1 LKPSDLIYLLPEL
14 VLLLTAT
21 LIFVLDMI
29 PSLHRRSAERTGSN
43 TLAWLPYVA
52 LAGLGAAALA
62 LIPSLNGVQQGATQT
77 TAPGFAMLVADPFAL
92 FFKALAIL
100 GVALVILTAI
110 PYLRGRTP
118 YSGEFYALLLMVA
131 LAISLAVSAVNLIMI
146 YLSMEFL
153 SITSYVLAGYLRHDR
168 KSGEAA
174 IKYFLYGAAAS
185 GVMLYGMSLLYGAT
199 GTTDLAGISDSL
211 RGMTAGQINWLAIPA
226 LVLLLVGFGFKA
238 SLVPFHQWAPDTY
251 EGAPT
256 PITAFL
262 STASKAT
269 GFAILMRV
277 FLTAMGPIQV
287 QWTALLAA
295 VAMVTMT
302 IGNLSALRQTNM
314 KRLLAYSSI
323 AQAGYILIGVAAVIA
338 DPALEFT
345 GINGVLV
352 YLFAYLVTNVGA
364 FTVVIAF
371 ETATGRTE
379 VKDYAGLIRRSPWLA
394 ALMLTFLLSLAGI
407 PPTAGFIGKFY
418 VFGPAVQAQ
427 MWVLVAVAAV
437 NSVIAAFYYLNIV
450 RYMFLVPAEE
460 NAGAV
465 QVPAPFGG
473 ALAATGALT
482 LLLGLLP
489 GPLIAWASASAD
501 TLLASLR

>member
-1 LKPSDLIYLLPEL
+1 MKPSDLIYLLPEL
-14 VLLLTAT
+14 VLLAAAT
-21 LIFVLDMI
+21 LVFVLD
-29 PSLHRRSAERTGSN
+29 LTGRKGQSK
-43 TLAWLPYVA
+43 AWLPYVA

-62 LIPSLNGVQQGATQT
+62 LIPSLGGAQHAVTQS
-77 TAPGFAMLVADPFAL
+77 TAWNFAMLVSDPFAQ
-92 FFKALAIL
+92 FFKVLAFL
-100 GVALVILTAI
+100 GVALVILGAI

-118 YSGEFYALLLMVA
+118 YPGEFYALLLIVA
-131 LAISLAVSAVNLIMI
+131 MAVSLAVSAVNLIMI

-153 SITSYVLAGYLRHDR
+153 SITSYVLTGYLRQDR

-199 GTTDLAGISDSL
+199 GTTALPELSASLAAMAQGNF
-211 RGMTAGQINWLAIPA
+211 NWLVIPA
-226 LVLLLVGFGFKA
+226 LILLLVGFGFKA

-262 STASKAT
+262 STVSKAT

-277 FLTAMGPIQV
+277 FLTAMSPALQ

-295 VAMVTMT
+295 IAMVTMT
-302 IGNLSALRQTNM
+302 VGNLAALRQTNM

-338 DPALEFT
+338 NPFKTFT
-345 GINGVLV
+345 GINGVLI

-371 ETATGRTE
+371 ESATGQTE

-394 ALMLTFLLSLAGI
+394 VLLLIFLLSLAGI
-407 PPTAGFIGKFY
+407 PPTAGFMGKFY
-418 VFGPAVQAQ
+418 VFGAAVQAQ

-437 NSVIAAFYYLNIV
+437 NSVIAAFYYLNVV
-450 RYMFLVPAEE
+450 RYMFLVPADED
-460 NAGAV
+460 ARSIRV
-465 QVPAPFGG
+465 SAPLGS
-473 ALAATGALT
+473 ALAVTGALT

-489 GPLIAWASASAD
+489 GPLIAWASISAD
-501 TLLASLR
+501 TLLVSLR

>member
-14 VLLLTAT
+14 VLLLAAA
-21 LIFVLDMI
+21 LVFGLD
-29 PSLHRRSAERTGSN
+29 LVRRKESGAK
-43 TLAWLPYVA
+43 AWLPYVA

-62 LIPSLNGVQQGATQT
+62 LVPALSNSQQLAASSAST
-77 TAPGFAMLVADPFAL
+77 MLVADPFAL
-92 FFKALAIL
+92 FFMALAIV
-100 GVALVILTAI
+100 GVVLVILTAI
-110 PYLRGRTP
+110 PYLKGRTP
-118 YSGEFYALLLMVA
+118 YSGEFYALLLIVV
-131 LAISLAVSAVNLIMI
+131 LAVSLAVSSVNLIMI

-153 SITSYVLAGYLRHDR
+153 SITSYVLAGYLREDR

-185 GVMLYGMSLLYGAT
+185 GVMLYGMSLLFGAT
-199 GTTDLAGISDSL
+199 GTTELAGISASL
-211 RGMTAGQINWLAIPA
+211 RGMAQGEVNWLAIPA

-256 PITAFL
+256 PVTAFL
-262 STASKAT
+262 STVSKAT

-277 FLTAMGPIQV
+277 FLTAMGSLQV

-302 IGNLSALRQTNM
+302 LGNLSALRQTNM

-323 AQAGYILIGVAAVIA
+323 AQAGYILIGVAAVIGNPSA
-338 DPALEFT
+338 QFT
-345 GINGVLV
+345 GINGVLL

-364 FTVVIAF
+364 FAVVIAF
-371 ETATGRTE
+371 ENATGKTE

-394 ALMLTFLLSLAGI
+394 VLLLIFLLSLAGI

-418 VFGPAVQAQ
+418 VFGAAVQAR
-427 MWVLVAVAAV
+427 MWVLAAVAAV
-437 NSVIAAFYYLNIV
+437 NSVIAAFYYLNVV
-450 RYMFLVPAEE
+450 RYMFLVPADED
-460 NAGAV
+460 ASPIHIA
-465 QVPAPFGG
+465 APLGG
-473 ALAATGALT
+473 ALAATGVLT

-489 GPLIAWASASAD
+489 SSLIAWASASAN